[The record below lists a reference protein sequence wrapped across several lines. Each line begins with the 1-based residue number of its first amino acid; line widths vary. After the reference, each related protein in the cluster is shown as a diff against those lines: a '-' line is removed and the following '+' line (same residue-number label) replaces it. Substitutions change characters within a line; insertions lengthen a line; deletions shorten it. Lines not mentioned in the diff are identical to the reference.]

1 MSEKTLFEE
10 MRRAHEAAWKL
21 FYAMFPWHAR
31 FMIWLSH
38 QIARIALKK
47 KEYCMSDYRFQIVD
61 RHDLPCLHV
70 MIDHARPG
78 EEIIQTYIPLGD
90 ILAAIKR
97 YKAPKDT
104 PVRRS
109 EGATLGWEIRRTKQG
124 YRQEYY

>member
-1 MSEKTLFEE
+1 
-10 MRRAHEAAWKL
+10 
-21 FYAMFPWHAR
+21 
-31 FMIWLSH
+31 
-38 QIARIALKK
+38 
-47 KEYCMSDYRFQIVD
+47 MSDYRFQIVD
-61 RHDLPCLHV
+61 KHDLPCLHV
-70 MIDHARPG
+70 MIDHAELDANG

-90 ILAAIKR
+90 ILAAITR